1 MDFYQKTIT
10 FSKVLPH
17 FQIRDRFFPYDFWRG
32 TEFYLP
38 RHYSYFFVMTKVII
52 MVKVMY
58 TIMIMVTMMMTFI
71 LTEFRFTEP
80 LLQVYCP
87 SESSVCNGLACFP
100 ARGQLAGNGSSFST
114 FKPTTTI

>member
-1 MDFYQKTIT
+1 
-10 FSKVLPH
+10 
-17 FQIRDRFFPYDFWRG
+17 
-32 TEFYLP
+32 
-38 RHYSYFFVMTKVII
+38 
-52 MVKVMY
+52 
-58 TIMIMVTMMMTFI
+58 MMTFI

-114 FKPTTTI
+114 FQTNNNNLVQKKTLAYIIVADLPDVFFSLCHGTEEAVVTPYIG

>member
-1 MDFYQKTIT
+1 
-10 FSKVLPH
+10 
-17 FQIRDRFFPYDFWRG
+17 
-32 TEFYLP
+32 
-38 RHYSYFFVMTKVII
+38 
-52 MVKVMY
+52 
-58 TIMIMVTMMMTFI
+58 MMMTFI

-114 FKPTTTI
+114 FKPTTTIQFRKETLTYIIGTFPFISHLLALFNLISDGYKLYTSIAGSIKGAAEEFSFVSSWSG